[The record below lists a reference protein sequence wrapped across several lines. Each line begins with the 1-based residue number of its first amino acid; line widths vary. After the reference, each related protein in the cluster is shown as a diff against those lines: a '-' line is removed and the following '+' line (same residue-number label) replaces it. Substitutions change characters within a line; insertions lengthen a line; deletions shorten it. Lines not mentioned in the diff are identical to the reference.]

1 VAVGLL
7 VLAVSLLFALPAAQS
22 APQRSVPGTQLA
34 LGSAHSCVLNQA
46 GTVRCWGALTRPFG
60 GVSFVDSLVPITIRH
75 LGRVITLAAGGGY
88 TCALTSAR
96 GVKCWGSNMNGAL
109 GNGTTMNSAKPVD
122 VTGLTSGVEAIA
134 AGGSFSCA
142 LLDGGAVD
150 CWGHNPFGQLGTGT
164 EVDSSVPV
172 GVHGLSEG
180 VSAIAAGGQH
190 ACALMQTGA
199 VECWGANY
207 YGELGSGST
216 EPDESSLPVQVLNLP
231 EAATAVYVAGAHN
244 CARMTSG
251 TLECWGA
258 NDYGELGNAT
268 LGSSPIPVA
277 VVGLPADVVTLALGA
292 DHSCALLS
300 TGNVAC
306 WGANEVGQLGTGTS
320 ANSSHPLTV
329 RRVMG
334 VTAIAAGDAHTCA
347 TLSNGS
353 IRCWGSNSNGQL
365 GNGDSSPSLLPVAVC
380 RPDRCIVPSLTG
392 RMLRSAQRILRAD
405 GFAMGEITRASS
417 SRVSK
422 GRVVSQIPLARA
434 SLQVGGRID
443 LVVGRGR
450 G

>member
-1 VAVGLL
+1 M
-7 VLAVSLLFALPAAQS
+7 S
-22 APQRSVPGTQLA
+22 
-34 LGSAHSCVLNQA
+34 
-46 GTVRCWGALTRPFG
+46 
-60 GVSFVDSLVPITIRH
+60 
-75 LGRVITLAAGGGY
+75 
-88 TCALTSAR
+88 
-96 GVKCWGSNMNGAL
+96 GAL
-109 GNGTTMNSAKPVD
+109 GNGTTANSAKPVD

-142 LLDGGAVD
+142 LLESGAVD

-164 EVDSSVPV
+164 NVDSSVPV
-172 GVHGLSEG
+172 RVHDLSG

-190 ACALMQTGA
+190 ACALMQSGG

-207 YGELGSGST
+207 YGELGNGST

-231 EAATAVYVAGAHN
+231 EAATAVYVAGARS
-244 CARMTSG
+244 CARMLSG

-277 VVGLPADVVTLALGA
+277 VVGLPADVASIALGA

-300 TGNVAC
+300 TGTVAC
-306 WGANEVGQLGTGTS
+306 WGANEVGQLGTGTTV
-320 ANSSHPLTV
+320 NSLHPLTV

-334 VTAIAAGDAHTCA
+334 VTALAAGGAHTCA
-347 TLSNGS
+347 TLSSGS

-392 RMLRSAQRILRAD
+392 KMFSAAQRTLRAD
-405 GFAMGEITRASS
+405 GFATGEVMRAHS
-417 SRVSK
+417 SRVTK
-422 GRVVSQIPLARA
+422 GRVISQIPLARA
-434 SLQVGGRID
+434 SLQVGGRVD
-443 LVVGRGR
+443 LVVGRGPR
-450 G
+450 